1 MFRFEFAEHLYALG
15 LVPIMVAFFATAWIA
30 RKKALRRFGNLALIE
45 RLMPMASS
53 GKHMLK
59 FVLLAVGLL
68 LLIIGWANPQWGTKR
83 EKVTRKSVDVFMAL
97 DISQSMM
104 AEDISPS
111 RLERAKRFTQ
121 NLITALRG
129 ERLGTIIFAG
139 NAYLQVPLTTDY
151 AAANL
156 FIKSANTKMA
166 PTQGTAIVDAI
177 DLAARSFEEENK
189 NHKALVVITDGENHD
204 DEALARARE
213 ANENGLLIFT
223 VGVGTPEG
231 SFIPTYIGGRLD
243 YKRDQT
249 GNPVKSKLNEEML
262 KDLADAGDGDYFN
275 LLSGSEAV
283 AEALKQR
290 IESMEK
296 RELEQRVFSRYESYF
311 QYFIGAGLLLL
322 LLEFLLSYKKNRYFE
337 GKDLFG
343 VK

>member
-1 MFRFEFAEHLYALG
+1 MFRFEYAEHLYALG
-15 LVPIMVAFFATAWIA
+15 LLPILVAFFVAAWVA
-30 RKKALRRFGNLALIE
+30 RKKALRKFGNPALIE
-45 RLMPMASS
+45 RLMPKASS
-53 GKHMLK
+53 GKHILK

-83 EKVTRKSVDVFMAL
+83 EKVTRKSVDVFIAL
-97 DISQSMM
+97 DISESML

-111 RLERAKRFTQ
+111 RLERAKRFAQ
-121 NLITALRG
+121 NLVTALRG

-156 FIKSANTKMA
+156 FIKSANTRMA

-189 NHKALVVITDGENHD
+189 NHKALVIITDGENHD
-204 DEALARARE
+204 DEALARAKE
-213 ANENGLLIFT
+213 ANQDGLLIFA

-231 SFIPTYIGGRLD
+231 SFIPTYSGGRQD

-249 GNPVKSKLNEEML
+249 GNPVRSKLNEEML
-262 KDLADAGDGDYFN
+262 QELAEAGEGNYFN
-275 LLSGSEAV
+275 LLNGSEAV
-283 AEALKQR
+283 AEALQVR

-296 RELEQRVFSRYESYF
+296 RELEQRVFSQYESYF
-311 QYFIGAGLLLL
+311 QYFVGAGLLLL
-322 LLEFLLSYKKNRYFE
+322 LVEFFLSYKKNRYLE

-343 VK
+343 AS